1 MEPGD
6 DAQARFG
13 SFVTWAALT
22 SAREES
28 GIPVA
33 IRSVA
38 DGAEVTLEEVTE
50 HNVRVV
56 CRLMVGPD
64 QARFVAPNAISIAQA
79 HFSPEAWF
87 RAVAADGVPVGFVML
102 YEEPE
107 KAVYT
112 LWRFM
117 IDARHQGKGYGR
129 VAIGLVLEHLRTLPG
144 AAELKTS
151 WVAAPG
157 GPAPFYAGLGFRETG
172 ELDEEEVVGS
182 IAL

>member
-1 MEPGD
+1 VESD
-6 DAQARFG
+6 DTQARFG
-13 SFVTWAALT
+13 SFAIWAALT
-22 SAREES
+22 SAREDADR
-28 GIPVA
+28 PA
-33 IRSVA
+33 TIRSVA

-50 HNVRVV
+50 HNVRAI
-56 CRLMVGPD
+56 CRLMVAPA
-64 QARFVAPNAISIAQA
+64 QARFVAPNAISVAQA
-79 HFSPEAWF
+79 HFSPQAWF

-107 KAVYT
+107 KAEYT

-129 VAIGLVLEHLRTLPG
+129 AAIGLVLDHVRTLPG
-144 AAELKTS
+144 ATELKTS
-151 WVAAPG
+151 WVATPG

-172 ELDEEEVVGS
+172 EMDEDEVVGS

>member
-1 MEPGD
+1 MEPD
-6 DAQARFG
+6 DVQARFG
-13 SFVTWAALT
+13 SYATWAALT
-22 SAREES
+22 SAREDGDRPAS
-28 GIPVA
+28 IG
-33 IRSVA
+33 SVA
-38 DGAEVTLEEVTE
+38 DGAVVTLEEVTK
-50 HNVRVV
+50 HNVRVL

-64 QARFVAPNAISIAQA
+64 QARFVAPNAVSIAQA
-79 HFSPEAWF
+79 HFSPEAWY

-107 KAVYT
+107 KPEYT

-129 VAIGLVLEHLRTLPG
+129 EAIRLVLDHVRSLPG
-144 AAELKTS
+144 ASELKTS

-157 GPAPFYAGLGFRETG
+157 GPAPFYKGLGFRETG